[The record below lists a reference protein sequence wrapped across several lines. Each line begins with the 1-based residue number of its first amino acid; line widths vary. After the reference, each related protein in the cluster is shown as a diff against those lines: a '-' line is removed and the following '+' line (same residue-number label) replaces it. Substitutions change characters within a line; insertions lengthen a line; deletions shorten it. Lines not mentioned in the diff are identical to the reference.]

1 MHPSTDAGT
10 ESKEGGGVLEDEVK
24 GRMEYMVLEVTVNAT
39 GVTLSVDGEQ
49 VSLLVG

>member
-1 MHPSTDAGT
+1 MED
-10 ESKEGGGVLEDEVK
+10 GGK
-24 GRMEYMVLEVTVNAT
+24 GRMEDLLLEVTVNAT